1 MKNKTLLILENEDSN
16 KELLTDILQKEYN
29 IISAENCVDA
39 MALLRIQGK
48 RISAVV
54 IDAEADD
61 ENVMD
66 FLETYARNELYDGIP
81 VIVSTDKDD
90 SEFIENCFKY
100 GVMDFVMKPYIPEV
114 IKRRVTNIIQV
125 QEKEAKA
132 VIKTIGNMFYGIYV
146 MDIQDRTY
154 QEITALDNLREYFG
168 RYGSSSKGMRILT
181 QNFVDEKYIK
191 EMRDFMNLKTMAIR
205 LENKRSISIIYED
218 KVNGWTEAIIIPA
231 DTEDDGELTKVIL
244 VFRNVTEDKKTEI
257 TLSMDNSLYNAAV
270 GTIYRLGIVINLTKE
285 IYRIV
290 NYTNRNQN
298 SPVIE
303 GRLDQ
308 LITVATMSVPEGEH
322 VSNYLRCFSI
332 ASMKAA
338 RERGEK
344 EIVLEHQQFDEYGNL
359 HWMESRLVFLD
370 NTGGDDF
377 AIALSRNIDDKMRLE
392 LALKE
397 EVAII
402 ETLNKDY
409 SDIFIV
415 DLESNISYSYK
426 VNGRIID
433 RPYENLREYDT
444 GIEIYTDKYVI
455 EEDREST
462 KRFFD
467 RGELLRSF
475 DGEIDR
481 EHTYRVEYQGKVHYF
496 HAKISSVYLNQ
507 NLRANAVMGFSMI
520 DEIVETE
527 MKRNEDLQARQTKLE
542 LIVKAARTVYSTI
555 VEQNLTKDEVIAGYC
570 ENEEDCYKCIGNSID
585 WYVNFEAAKIVNENH
600 RQKYVSLFNRDAL
613 LKVYNS
619 KKKMV
624 SCRVQMIRRGEIH
637 WVDIIGIA
645 LKSVDDSIY
654 SIVLVKD
661 IEDEIRRGQE
671 LKDAQEKA
679 ERDPLTGLY
688 NKGAFAGKL
697 SRCIK
702 NNVAVLII
710 DIDHFKN
717 VNDTYGHAVG
727 DETIKFIANALKDSV
742 RTSDYVARVG
752 GDEFA
757 IIMESLRGEDKK
769 KPIANKLKNLMKVIK
784 IHEDDIPDVTLS
796 IGVAM
801 VDPEIHLSA
810 DDVYRDA
817 DSALY
822 EVKQNGRNGFA
833 FFNNET
839 N

>member
-1 MKNKTLLILENEDSN
+1 MKNKTILIMENEDEN
-16 KELLTDILQKEYN
+16 RDLLTDILQKEYN

-61 ENVMD
+61 ENFMD
-66 FLETYARNELYDGIP
+66 FLETYSKNELYAGIP
-81 VIVSTDKDD
+81 VIVSSDNDD
-90 SEFIENCFKY
+90 SEFIANCVKY
-100 GVMDFVMKPYIPEV
+100 GVMDFIMKPYIAEV
-114 IKRRVTNIIQV
+114 IKRRVFNIIQV

-154 QEITALDNLREYFG
+154 QEITALENLRDYFG
-168 RYGSSSKGMRILT
+168 RYGSASKGMRILI
-181 QNFVDEKYIK
+181 QNFVDERYVK
-191 EMRDFMNLKTMAIR
+191 EMHDFMNRKTMATR
-205 LENKRSISIIYED
+205 LENKRSISTTYED
-218 KVNGWTEAIIIPA
+218 KINGWTEAILIPA

-244 VFRNVTEDKKTEI
+244 VFRNVTEEKKTEL
-257 TLSMDNSLYNAAV
+257 TLAMDNNLYNAAV

-298 SPVIE
+298 SPAIE
-303 GRLDQ
+303 GQ
-308 LITVATMSVPEGEH
+308 LNQLVTVASMSIPEGEH

-344 EIVLEHQQFDEYGNL
+344 EIVLEHQQFDEFGNL

-370 NTGGDDF
+370 NNGGDDY

-409 SDIFIV
+409 SDIFLV

-426 VNGRIID
+426 VNGRTID
-433 RPYENLREYDT
+433 RPYEKLREYDT
-444 GIEIYTDKYVI
+444 GMEIYIDKYVI
-455 EEDREST
+455 EEDKEAAR
-462 KRFFD
+462 KFFD
-467 RGELLRSF
+467 RGKLLRGF

-481 EHTYRVEYQGKVHYF
+481 EHTYRVAYQGETHYF
-496 HAKISSVYLNQ
+496 HVKITSVYLDQ
-507 NLRANAVMGFSMI
+507 NPRANAVMGFRMI
-520 DEIVETE
+520 DDIVETE
-527 MKRNEDLQARQTKLE
+527 KKRNEDLQARQTKLE

-555 VEQNLTKDEVIAGYC
+555 VEQNLTRDEVIAGYC
-570 ENEEDCYKCIGNSID
+570 ENEKDCYKCIGKSID
-585 WYVNFEAAKIVNENH
+585 WYVDFEAMKIVDEE
-600 RQKYVSLFNRDAL
+600 QKKKYVSQFSRDAL
-613 LKVYNS
+613 LKGYNS
-619 KKKMV
+619 KNKMTT
-624 SCRVQMIRRGEIH
+624 CRVQMIRRGEIH

-645 LKSVDDSIY
+645 LKSEDDNVY
-654 SIVLVKD
+654 SIVLVRD
-661 IEDEIRRGQE
+661 IEDEIKRGQE
-671 LKDAQEKA
+671 LRDAQEKA
-679 ERDPLTGLY
+679 ERDPMTGLY

-697 SRCIK
+697 SRSIK
-702 NNVAVLII
+702 NNAAVLII
-710 DIDHFKN
+710 DIDHFKD
-717 VNDTYGHAVG
+717 VNDTYGHSVG
-727 DETIKFIANALKDSV
+727 DETIKFIANALKESV
-742 RTSDYVARVG
+742 RSSDYVARVG

-757 IIMESLRGEDKK
+757 IIMENLRGEDKK
-769 KPIANKLKNLMKVIK
+769 KPIANKLKNLMKYIK
-784 IHEDDIPDVTLS
+784 VHDDSIPDVTLS

-801 VDPEIHLSA
+801 VNPEIHKTA
-810 DDVYRDA
+810 DDVYKDA

-822 EVKQNGRNGFA
+822 KVKENGRNGFA
-833 FFNNET
+833 FFDNEQV
-839 N
+839 